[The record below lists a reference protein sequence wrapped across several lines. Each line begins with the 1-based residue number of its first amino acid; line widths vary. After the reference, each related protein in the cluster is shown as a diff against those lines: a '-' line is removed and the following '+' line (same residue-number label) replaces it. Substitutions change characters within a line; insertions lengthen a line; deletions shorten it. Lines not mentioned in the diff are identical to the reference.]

1 MSLLGPRSKQRAFTP
16 LVTTVA
22 STKKRKA
29 ADQVEADNKPAL
41 KKLTPVAPSTTSVT
55 TTMSSDDEFMSDQ
68 LSDDQ
73 YEDDDYSLGELG
85 TS

>member
-1 MSLLGPRSKQRAFTP
+1 
-16 LVTTVA
+16 
-22 STKKRKA
+22 
-29 ADQVEADNKPAL
+29 
-41 KKLTPVAPSTTSVT
+41 
-55 TTMSSDDEFMSDQ
+55 MSSDDEFMSDQ